1 MVVLQAYQTDLL
13 RDLDRGEGLFPDQ
26 VAELRRTTGL
36 SPGYQAGCLFHA
48 QDYGGHG
55 GSGETSVDE
64 PGRHWEERKGFLLDA
79 QVSPSELFGISV
91 ETVIE
96 KFG

>member
-1 MVVLQAYQTDLL
+1 MLQAYQTDLL

-26 VAELRRTTGL
+26 LAELRRTTGL
-36 SPGYQAGCLFHA
+36 SPGYQAGCLCNV

-64 PGRHWEERKGFLLDA
+64 PGRHREER
-79 QVSPSELFGISV
+79 
-91 ETVIE
+91 
-96 KFG
+96 